1 VAATARIV
9 AETTTHTGIGLFPA
23 TPASP
28 TGFFRHVRYVGFF
41 ALLSDRRPRRIVSFV
56 HLHTHSEYSLL
67 DGANRI
73 GDLVRKAK
81 EHEMPGLALTDHGCM
96 FGAWHFHKAAKKEG
110 ITPIIGMEAYVA
122 PGDRR
127 DRSRSGQGERAYY
140 HLVLLARDMVGYKN
154 LVKLSSIG
162 YTEGF
167 YHKPRVDREV
177 LAKHHEGIIVSSA
190 CMAGEV
196 ARHLS
201 ADNWV
206 GAREAAEWYANL
218 FDGRYYLEVQAHD
231 SPGQAQL
238 NEQIFKLG
246 TEMGLPVVATND
258 SHFLQP
264 EDHEAHD
271 ILLCIG
277 LGKDRDDPNRM
288 RYDDGLYFKSADE
301 MSARF
306 PDRPDVIE
314 NTLAIADQ
322 VDLVFEKKYYLP
334 EFPLPETHSDENDYL
349 EYLALQGA
357 KDHYGDPLPPEAQ
370 ERFDYEMGVIK
381 GTGYAGYFLITQDFI
396 RWARDQDIPVGP
408 GRGSAAGSLVAYA
421 LGITNLDPIEFDLL
435 FERFLNPERI
445 SMPDIDIDFCY
456 ERRGEVIEYTR
467 QKYGKDAVG
476 QIITFGTMKSRA
488 VIRDV
493 GRALGF
499 EPSET
504 DKIAKL
510 IPNQPGQAFTVQE
523 AVEGLK
529 EVRDFYKLD
538 ERHRQL
544 FDYSMTLEGLSRHAS
559 VHAAGVV
566 IAPGPIDDYVPVS
579 VQTGKNGGGDEGDPM
594 VVTQYDMNC
603 LDDAGM
609 LKMDFL
615 GLKTL
620 TVIHDAVGMVK
631 TRYGKLANPDSGE
644 TYETIDDIPLDDQ
657 AVYKMIARGG
667 TAGIFQFESN
677 LANDKLRAMRCDQFE
692 DLVATNALIRPGPL
706 DSGMTDVFIERK
718 LGRQAVTY
726 PHPDLEKVL
735 EPTYG
740 VIVYQEQVMRI
751 ASELAG
757 FTLGEADVLR
767 KAVGKKIASLI
778 KTELGKFVERSV
790 ERGVDRRTAADL
802 ADQIETFGRYGFNRS
817 HSAAYSLVSYHTGW
831 LKAHYPAEFMA
842 ALLSSVLDNT
852 DSVVK
857 YIGACRDLERY
868 VPKLEE
874 TVEVLPP
881 DVNESGWKFTV
892 TEKGK
897 IRFGLGAVKGVGH
910 GAVQSVLKA
919 RDEGRFT
926 SLFDFLERIDI
937 RALNKRACEA
947 LIATGA
953 LDDFGHRAQL
963 LAGLDS
969 AYGEVQ
975 ARHSEIEAGQA
986 SLFGETLPH
995 SEPNLP
1001 NLPEWSEPDR
1011 LAREKAA
1018 LGFFISGHPLDRF
1031 REVVRAFEP
1040 ISSNTLAERP
1050 GESIDLPCVVTS
1062 VSRQISR
1069 KNNQE
1074 WGKITVEDFNGTATV
1089 LAFRETWQTYK
1100 EILEQDAVVLVTGK
1114 VSGNERDEED
1124 PPVFLDAARLLED
1137 VTGAGELAIQ
1147 IEIELDSE
1155 VTDETFSA
1163 ARSVLDAHPG
1173 ASPVWLQLGQNN
1185 GEPVRRLRSR
1195 TLKATPDAD
1204 TVEALQKLFGRG
1216 AVRLVRAVIP
1226 TVDTSEADRRQF
1238 WRDKAKRT

>member
-1 VAATARIV
+1 M
-9 AETTTHTGIGLFPA
+9 
-23 TPASP
+23 
-28 TGFFRHVRYVGFF
+28 
-41 ALLSDRRPRRIVSFV
+41 SFV

-73 GDLVRKAK
+73 SDLVRKAK

-96 FGAWHFHKAAKKEG
+96 FGAWTFHKQAKKAG
-110 ITPIIGMEAYVA
+110 LKPIIGMEAYVA
-122 PGDRR
+122 PGARH

-140 HLVLLARDMVGYKN
+140 HLVLLARDMQGYKN

-162 YTEGF
+162 FTEGF
-167 YHKPRVDREV
+167 YHKPRLDREV
-177 LAKHHEGIIVSSA
+177 LAKYHEGIIVSSA

-196 ARHLS
+196 ARHLL
-201 ADNWV
+201 ADNWG
-206 GAREAAEWYANL
+206 GAKEAAEWYANL

-231 SPGQAQL
+231 TPGQAKL
-238 NEQIFKLG
+238 NEQIFTLG
-246 TEMGLPVVATND
+246 TELDLPVVVTND

-288 RYDDGLYFKSADE
+288 KYDEGLYFKSAQE
-301 MSARF
+301 MASRF
-306 PDRPDVIE
+306 PERPDVVE
-314 NTLAIADQ
+314 NTLAIADS
-322 VDLVFEKKYYLP
+322 VDLVFEKKYFLP
-334 EFPLPETHSDENDYL
+334 EFPLPAEHSDENDYL
-349 EYLALQGA
+349 EFLALEGA
-357 KDHYGDPLPPEAQ
+357 KERYGDPLPPEVR
-370 ERFDYEMGVIK
+370 ERFDYEIGVIK

-396 RWARDQDIPVGP
+396 RWARDNDIPVGP
-408 GRGSAAGSLVAYA
+408 GRGSAAGSLVAYS
-421 LGITNLDPIEFDLL
+421 LGITNLDPLEFDLL

-523 AVEGLK
+523 AVDGLK
-529 EVRDFYKLD
+529 EVKELYEQD

-544 FDYSMTLEGLSRHAS
+544 FDYSITLEGLSRHAS

-579 VQTGKNGGGDEGDPM
+579 VQTGKNGNGDDAM
-594 VVTQYDMNC
+594 VVTQYDMNA
-603 LDDAGM
+603 LEDAGM

-620 TVIHDAVGMVK
+620 TVIHDAVAMVRE
-631 TRYGKLANPDSGE
+631 RYGSLSNPDTEEAYAS
-644 TYETIDDIPLDDQ
+644 IDDVPLDDP
-657 AVYKMIARGG
+657 AVFKMMARGG

-677 LANDKLRAMRCDQFE
+677 LANDKLRAMRCDRFM

-706 DSGMTDVFIERK
+706 DSGMTDVYIERK
-718 LGRQAVTY
+718 VGRQAVSY
-726 PHPDLEKVL
+726 PHPDLEGVL
-735 EPTYG
+735 APTYG

-767 KAVGKKIASLI
+767 KAVGKKDAKLI
-778 KTELGKFVERSV
+778 RKELGRFVSRALD
-790 ERGVDRRTAADL
+790 RGVDQKVAEDL
-802 ADQIETFGRYGFNRS
+802 AEQIETFGRYGFNLS
-817 HSAAYSLVSYHTGW
+817 HSAAYSLISYHTAW
-831 LKAHYPAEFMA
+831 LKVHYPAEFMA

-857 YIGACRDLERY
+857 YIGACRDLPRY
-868 VPKLEE
+868 VPKLDDSL
-874 TVEVLPP
+874 EVLPP

-892 TEKGK
+892 TAKGK

-910 GAVQSVLKA
+910 GAVQSVLAA
-919 RDEGRFT
+919 RESGRFT

-947 LIATGA
+947 LIAAGA
-953 LDDFGHRAQL
+953 LDAFGHRSQL
-963 LAGLDS
+963 LAGLDT

-975 ARHSEIEAGQA
+975 ARQAEIESGQA
-986 SLFGETLPH
+986 SLFGDASLLPRTAP
-995 SEPNLP
+995 SLP
-1001 NLPEWSEPDR
+1001 NVREWSEPDR

-1018 LGFFISGHPLDRF
+1018 LGFFISGHPLDRY

-1040 ISSNTLAERP
+1040 VSSLTLADRP
-1050 GESIDLPCVVTS
+1050 GQSVDLPCVVTS
-1062 VSRQISR
+1062 VARQISR
-1069 KNNQE
+1069 RDNSE

-1100 EILEQDAVVLVTGK
+1100 EVLQQDAVVLVTGK
-1114 VSGNERDEED
+1114 VSGRERDEED
-1124 PPVFLDAARLLED
+1124 PPLFLDAARLLEE
-1137 VTGAGELAIQ
+1137 VTGSGELAIQ
-1147 IEIELDSE
+1147 IELELDSNVP
-1155 VTDETFSA
+1155 VTAFEQA
-1163 ARSVLDAHPG
+1163 KKVLAGHPG
-1173 ASPVWLQLGQNN
+1173 ASPVWVQVGQDN
-1185 GEPVRRLRSR
+1185 GEPAPKLQSRS
-1195 TLKATPDAD
+1195 LKATPDAETMD
-1204 TVEALQKLFGRG
+1204 ELQKLFGRG
-1216 AVRLVRAVIP
+1216 NVRIVRAVIP
-1226 TVDTSEADRRQF
+1226 EVDTSAADRRAF
-1238 WRDKAKRT
+1238 WRDKAGQA

>member
-1 VAATARIV
+1 
-9 AETTTHTGIGLFPA
+9 
-23 TPASP
+23 
-28 TGFFRHVRYVGFF
+28 
-41 ALLSDRRPRRIVSFV
+41 VSFV
-56 HLHTHSEYSLL
+56 HLHTHSEFSLL

-96 FGAWHFHKAAKKEG
+96 FGAWNFHKQARKEG
-110 ITPIIGMEAYVA
+110 LKPIIGMEAYVA

-140 HLVLLARDMVGYKN
+140 HLVLLARDMQGYKN
-154 LVKLSSIG
+154 LIKLSSMG

-167 YHKPRVDREV
+167 YHKPRVDREL
-177 LAKHHEGIIVSSA
+177 LARHNEGIIVSSA

-196 ARHLS
+196 ARHLQ
-201 ADNWV
+201 ADNWA
-206 GAREAAEWYANL
+206 GAKETAEWYANL

-231 SPGQAQL
+231 SPGQAAL
-238 NEQIFKLG
+238 NDQIFKLG
-246 TEMGLPVVATND
+246 TELDLPVVVTND

-277 LGKDRDDPNRM
+277 LGKDRNDPNRM
-288 RYDDGLYFKSADE
+288 KYDDGLYFKSSEE
-301 MSARF
+301 MASRF
-306 PDRPDVIE
+306 PDRPDVVE
-314 NTLAIADQ
+314 NTLKIADE
-322 VDLVFEKKYYLP
+322 VDLVFEKKYFVP
-334 EFPLPETHSDENDYL
+334 EFPLPPEHTDENDFL
-349 EYLALQGA
+349 EHLALEGA
-357 KDHYGDPLPPEAQ
+357 IERYGDPLPPVHQ

-396 RWARDQDIPVGP
+396 RWARENDIPVGP

-421 LGITNLDPIEFDLL
+421 LGITNLDPIEFELL

-456 ERRGEVIEYTR
+456 ERRAEVIEYTR

-504 DKIAKL
+504 DRIAKL
-510 IPNQPGQAFTVQE
+510 IPNAPGQAFTVQE
-523 AVEGLK
+523 AVDGLK
-529 EVRDFYKLD
+529 EVKEYYKQD

-544 FDYSMTLEGLSRHAS
+544 FDYSITLEGLSRHTS

-579 VQTGKNGGGDEGDPM
+579 VQTGKNAGDSDDAM
-594 VVTQYDMNC
+594 VVTQYDMNA
-603 LDDAGM
+603 LEDAGM

-620 TVIHDAVGMVK
+620 TVIYDAVVMVK
-631 TRYGKLANPDSGE
+631 AKHGKLANPETGE
-644 TYETIDDIPLDDQ
+644 EYETIDDLPLDDP
-657 AVYKMIARGG
+657 AVYKMMARGG
-667 TAGIFQFESN
+667 NAGIFQFESN
-677 LANDKLRAMRCDQFE
+677 LANDKLRAMRCDRFE

-726 PHPDLEKVL
+726 PHPDIEKVL
-735 EPTYG
+735 TPTYG

-767 KAVGKKIASLI
+767 KAVGKKNAELI
-778 KTELGKFVERSV
+778 KKELGRFIERAV
-790 ERGVDRRTAADL
+790 ERGVDTKIAEEL

-817 HSAAYSLVSYHTGW
+817 HSAAYSLISYHTAW

-842 ALLSSVLDNT
+842 ALLSSVLDTT

-857 YIGACRDLERY
+857 YIGACRDLPRY
-868 VPKLEE
+868 LPKLEE
-874 TVEVLPP
+874 SLQVLPP

-892 TEKGK
+892 TQAGK

-910 GAVQSVLKA
+910 GAVQSILAA
-919 RDEGRFT
+919 RESGRFET
-926 SLFDFLERIDI
+926 LFDFLERIDI

-947 LIATGA
+947 LIAAGA
-953 LDDFGHRAQL
+953 LDAFGHRAQL

-975 ARHSEIEAGQA
+975 ARQAEIEAGQA
-986 SLFGETLPH
+986 SLFGDASAIPH
-995 SEPNLP
+995 GPPSLP
-1001 NLPEWSEPDR
+1001 NIPDWSEPDR

-1018 LGFFISGHPLDRF
+1018 LGFFISGHPLDRY

-1040 ISSNTLAERP
+1040 VASDTLGDRA
-1050 GESIDLPCVVTS
+1050 GESVDLPCVVTS
-1062 VSRQISR
+1062 VARQISKR
-1069 KNNQE
+1069 NNAE
-1074 WGKITVEDFNGTATV
+1074 WGKITVEDFNGTATI
-1089 LAFRETWQTYK
+1089 LAFRETWQNFK
-1100 EILEQDAVVLVTGK
+1100 EVLVQDAVVLITGK
-1114 VSGNERDEED
+1114 VSSNERDEED
-1124 PPVFLDAARLLED
+1124 PPIFLDAARPLEE
-1137 VTGAGELAIQ
+1137 VASGGELAIQ
-1147 IEIELDSE
+1147 IEFERDSDVPE
-1155 VTDETFSA
+1155 SA
-1163 ARSVLDAHPG
+1163 FTEAKQVLTTHPG
-1173 ASPVWLQLGQNN
+1173 DSPVWFQLGQDN
-1185 GEPVRRLRSR
+1185 GERAPRLRSKS
-1195 TLKATPDAD
+1195 LKASTDPE

-1216 AVRLVRAVIP
+1216 NVRLVRAVIP
-1226 TVDTSEADRRQF
+1226 AVDTTESDRRQF
-1238 WRDKAKRT
+1238 WRDKAKQS

>member
-1 VAATARIV
+1 
-9 AETTTHTGIGLFPA
+9 
-23 TPASP
+23 
-28 TGFFRHVRYVGFF
+28 
-41 ALLSDRRPRRIVSFV
+41 VSFV

-67 DGANRI
+67 DGANRL

-81 EHEMPGLALTDHGCM
+81 EFEMPGLALTDHGCM
-96 FGAWHFHKAAKKEG
+96 FGAWTFHKLARKEG
-110 ITPIIGMEAYVA
+110 VKPIVGMEAYVA

-127 DRSRSGQGERAYY
+127 ERSRSGQGERAYY
-140 HLVLLARDMVGYKN
+140 HLVLLARDLVGYRN

-167 YHKPRVDREV
+167 YHKPRIDREV
-177 LAKHHEGIIVSSA
+177 LARHNEGIIVSSA

-196 ARHLS
+196 ARHLM
-201 ADNWV
+201 ADNPD

-231 SPGQAQL
+231 SEGQAEL
-238 NEQIFKLG
+238 NRRIFELG
-246 TEMGLPVVATND
+246 DELGLPVVVTND

-271 ILLCIG
+271 VLLCIG

-288 RYDDGLYFKSADE
+288 RYDEGLYFKSADE
-301 MSARF
+301 ISALF
-306 PDRPDVIE
+306 ADRPDVVE
-314 NTLAIADQ
+314 NTLKIADE

-334 EFPLPETHSDENDYL
+334 EFPLPKEHSDENTFL
-349 EYLALQGA
+349 EHLAREGA
-357 KDHYGDPLPPEAQ
+357 KERYGDPLPSNVQ

-396 RWARDQDIPVGP
+396 RWARDHDIPVGP

-488 VIRDV
+488 VVKDV
-493 GRALGF
+493 GRTLKF
-499 EPSET
+499 QPFET

-510 IPNQPGQAFTVQE
+510 IPNQPGQSFTVEE
-523 AVEGLK
+523 AVKGLK
-529 EVRDFYKLD
+529 EVKELYESD

-544 FDYSMTLEGLSRHAS
+544 FDYSMTLEGLARHSS

-579 VQTGKNGGGDEGDPM
+579 IQSGKNGGGDEAM

-603 LDDAGM
+603 LEDAGM

-620 TVIHDAVGMVK
+620 TVIHDAVAMVRA
-631 TRYGKLANPDSGE
+631 RYGKLANPDTDEEYG
-644 TYETIDDIPLDDQ
+644 TIDDVPLDDP
-657 AVYKMIARGG
+657 AVYKMMARGG
-667 TAGIFQFESN
+667 TAGVFQFESN

-706 DSGMTDVFIERK
+706 DSGMTDVFIQRK
-718 LGRQAVTY
+718 LGRQQVTY

-767 KAVGKKIASLI
+767 KAVGKKDAELI
-778 KTELGKFVERSV
+778 KQELGRFVERSV
-790 ERGVDRRTAADL
+790 ERGVDARIAEEL

-817 HSAAYSLVSYHTGW
+817 HSAAYSLVSYHTAW

-842 ALLSSVLDNT
+842 ALLSSVLDST

-857 YIGACRDLERY
+857 YISACRDLTRY
-868 VPKLEE
+868 LPKLDEP
-874 TVEVLPP
+874 VEVLPP

-892 TEKGK
+892 TSRGA

-910 GAVQSVLKA
+910 AAVSSILKA
-919 RDEGRFT
+919 RERGRFT

-947 LIATGA
+947 LIAAGA
-953 LDDFGHRAQL
+953 LDDLGGRAQL
-963 LAGLDS
+963 SAGLDS

-975 ARHSEIEAGQA
+975 ARQAEIEAGQE
-986 SLFGETLPH
+986 SLFGDGSGLPH
-995 SEPNLP
+995 TAPSPPNV
-1001 NLPEWSEPDR
+1001 PEWLEPDR
-1011 LAREKAA
+1011 LAREKVA

-1040 ISSNTLAERP
+1040 ISADTLPDRAGHVVE
-1050 GESIDLPCVVTS
+1050 LPCVVTS
-1062 VSRQISR
+1062 VARQIKRSD
-1069 KNNQE
+1069 NSE
-1074 WGKITVEDFNGTATV
+1074 WGKITVEDFTGTATV
-1089 LAFRETWQTYK
+1089 LAFRDAWEGNK
-1100 EILEQDAVVLVTGK
+1100 EILRQDAVVLVTGR
-1114 VSGNERDEED
+1114 VSDRADEEE
-1124 PPVFLDAARLLED
+1124 PPIFLESVRMLEEMSE
-1137 VTGAGELAIQ
+1137 TGELAIQ
-1147 IEIELDSE
+1147 IELELESD
-1155 VTDETFSA
+1155 VTTDVFAE
-1163 ARSVLDAHPG
+1163 ARKILLEHAG
-1173 ASPVWLQLGQNN
+1173 TSPVWLQVGQDN
-1185 GEPVRRLRSR
+1185 GDRAPKLRSR
-1195 TLKATPDAD
+1195 TLRASPDAE
-1204 TVEALQKLFGRG
+1204 TVDALQQLFGRSN
-1216 AVRLVRAVIP
+1216 VRIVRAVTP
-1226 TVDTSEADRRQF
+1226 ALDDPEGDRRRF
-1238 WRDKAKRT
+1238 WRDKNGG